1 MLINPHPAF
10 ESEDDFV
17 PEADASVLTG
27 VSALD
32 ELVDFEEL
40 PEDEP
45 EEGFELPEEEL
56 LPEEDPEEGLE
67 LLEELPELLLLE
79 LLPEELLELLELPEL
94 LEDVPLL
101 SYGHTPPGCWWAGFP
116 W

>member
-17 PEADASVLTG
+17 PEAAVSVFPDDGESNTDIENS
-27 VSALD
+27 V

-67 LLEELPELLLLE
+67 LLEELPELLLE
-79 LLPEELLELLELPEL
+79 LLPEEL

>member
-17 PEADASVLTG
+17 PEAAVSVFPDDGGSNTDIAD
-27 VSALD
+27 SA

-56 LPEEDPEEGLE
+56 LLEEDPEEGLE
-67 LLEELPELLLLE
+67 LLEELPELPLE
-79 LLPEELLELLELPEL
+79 LLPEEL